1 MKKALQLK
9 ETCPFYSRGSSTC
22 LASIS
27 MMRVS
32 VLTALA
38 KCAGEDHDECP
49 LFLSKV
55 LRSI

>member
-1 MKKALQLK
+1 MKKALRL
-9 ETCPFYSRGSSTC
+9 EDTCPFYSRGSATC

-27 MMRVS
+27 MMNVS

-38 KCAGEDHDECP
+38 KCASEDHDDCP